1 MRKFLVL
8 SFACGFLVACG
19 GNASEETSSDNEE
32 QSNSTVH
39 ESEEEE
45 VTNNSNQA
53 DSQTTTEGDEKEPTD
68 TSNEE
73 LSESELEALRI
84 PTVPMESPYD
94 DDGNI
99 KHAHTQIEIVDE
111 YMDED
116 GRIYFGLDEDPVRNI
131 TNPEDENIVHVTNYS
146 DVFINIVEAEAF
158 QLDEDLREEAYKFVM
173 LSPPQELEGKDPSEY
188 RTWEEATN
196 LERGV
201 MQMIYLTT
209 APIHNI
215 DYIVHEDLYNH
226 DALPILLE
234 EFEKLGSPM
243 VLFPAPQTVNDMQL
257 FELIQVLHQMW
268 GQLGQFENPAENKEE
283 FEELYFQV
291 RQETNDLI
299 VRMNF
304 LLSEEM

>member
-19 GNASEETSSDNEE
+19 GNASEETNSDNEE
-32 QSNSTVH
+32 RSHSTVRG
-39 ESEEEE
+39 SEEEE
-45 VTNNSNQA
+45 VTNDSNQS
-53 DSQTTTEGDEKEPTD
+53 DSQTTTEDDEKEPTD
-68 TSNEE
+68 ASDEE

-84 PTVPMESPYD
+84 LTVPMDSPYD
-94 DDGNI
+94 EDGNM
-99 KHAHTQIEIVDE
+99 KHEHTQIEIVED
-111 YMDED
+111 YMDDD
-116 GRIYFGLDEDPVRNI
+116 GRIYFDLDEDPVRNI
-131 TNPEDENIVHVTNYS
+131 TNPEDENIVHVTNYA
-146 DVFINIVEAEAF
+146 DVFINIIEAEAF
-158 QLDEDLREEAYKFVM
+158 QLDEELREEAYKFIM

-188 RTWEEATN
+188 RTWEEASN

-201 MQMIYLTT
+201 MQMIYLTA

-215 DYIVHEDLYNH
+215 DYIVQEDLYNH

-243 VLFPAPQTVNDMQL
+243 VLFPAPQTVYDMQL
-257 FELIQVLHQMW
+257 FELIQDLHQMW